1 MLSHMYGTE
10 NLPRGDELEFSIKNN
25 GVEKIVAA
33 DTFRSSMA
41 K

>member
-1 MLSHMYGTE
+1 MPSRMYGAE
-10 NLPRGDELEFSIKNN
+10 NLSRVDGLEFSIKNN
-25 GVEKIVAA
+25 GVKKIVAA